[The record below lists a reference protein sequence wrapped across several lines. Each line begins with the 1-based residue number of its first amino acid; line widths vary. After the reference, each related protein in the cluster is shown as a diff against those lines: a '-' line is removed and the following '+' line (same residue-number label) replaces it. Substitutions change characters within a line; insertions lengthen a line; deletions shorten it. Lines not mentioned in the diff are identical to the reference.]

1 MNISVEISM
10 YPLADDYIPPINA
23 FLKQL
28 RQHQDNLGDAI
39 DIRTNN
45 MSTRLFGDFDVVTK
59 ILNDAMKFSMQNK
72 DKLVFVCKYLS
83 SDTRELEDY
92 D

>member
-10 YPLADDYIPPINA
+10 YPLADNYIPPIDA
-23 FLKQL
+23 FLRQL
-28 RQHQDNLGDAI
+28 RQHENQI

-45 MSTRLFGDFDVVTK
+45 MSTRLFGDFDTVTK

-83 SDTRELEDY
+83 ADTRKLKDY